1 MNKPLISV
9 VMAVY
14 NAQLYL
20 AEAIESILGQSVS
33 DFEFLIIDDASSD
46 GSKQIIE
53 DYAKSDPRIRLI
65 SNPENLG
72 LGASLQKGVEEAS
85 GDYIARMDADDISL
99 PKRFEMQLA
108 YLDLHPEILALGG
121 DHELVDAQGKIF
133 GELIYP
139 KLPNRIR
146 WNLLL
151 GNGLIATH
159 PAVLFRKEFFE
170 IYGDYADLRA
180 AQDFDLWSR
189 TLFAQPFPIA
199 NINEIVLHYRQ
210 TDGMITKVDRSR
222 QEQIAIERR
231 RKNIAS
237 LLGEEVDADVVR
249 AYRTTG
255 LAYSNLEEII
265 SIWQKV
271 YLAFIERF
279 NPSDEELAGIKAKFF
294 QRLSHYTFLN
304 PFADGK
310 SKRINLFK
318 LRKSLNGQ
326 FFKELWQR
334 KIRSLFPKRKNG

>member
-14 NAQLYL
+14 NAQAYL
-20 AEAIESILGQSVS
+20 AEAIESILRQSVS

-46 GSKQIIE
+46 GSIQIVE
-53 DYAKSDPRIRLI
+53 DFAKSDPRIRLI

-72 LGASLQKGVEEAS
+72 LGASLQKGVEEAK
-85 GDYIARMDADDISL
+85 GEFIARMDADDISL
-99 PKRFEMQLA
+99 PKRFEKQLA

-121 DHELVDAQGKIF
+121 DHKLVDAQGKNF

-139 KLPNRIR
+139 KLPNRLR

-159 PAVLFRKEFFE
+159 PAALFRKEFFGR
-170 IYGDYADLRA
+170 YGNYADLRA

-199 NINEIVLHYRQ
+199 NISEMVLAYRQ
-210 TDGMITKVDRSR
+210 TDEMITKANRSQ
-222 QEQIAIERR
+222 QEQIAVERR
-231 RKNIAS
+231 AKNITA
-237 LLGEEVDADVVR
+237 LIGEDVDEDVVR

-255 LAYSNLEEII
+255 LAYLNLEEII
-265 SIWQKV
+265 ATWQKV
-271 YLAFIERF
+271 YLAFVERF
-279 NPSDEELAGIKAKFF
+279 NPSDEELAGINAEFF

-310 SKRINLFK
+310 NKRLNIFR
-318 LRKSLNGQ
+318 LRKILNRQ
-326 FFKELWQR
+326 VYKELWQH
-334 KIRSLFPKRKNG
+334 KFRSFFSKRENG